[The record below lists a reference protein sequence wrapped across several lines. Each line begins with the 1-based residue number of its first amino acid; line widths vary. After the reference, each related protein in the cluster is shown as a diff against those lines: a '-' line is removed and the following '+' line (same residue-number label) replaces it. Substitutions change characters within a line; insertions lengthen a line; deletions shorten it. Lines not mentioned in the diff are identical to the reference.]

1 MKKIGISTLHTG
13 YNYGSALQ
21 AFATKSLLSEMGYQ
35 GEILTLKGSLVKG
48 RDVRLKKMVSMTF
61 RVMISRKEV
70 SNKVNAYG
78 ASLKKEYSQ
87 KTQCHFEHFTREYIK
102 PHYSSWQEMKRIG
115 KHEDYVAFLCG
126 SDQIWSGDTLYV
138 DPQYYLRYA
147 PEQKRIAFAPS
158 FGKDAV
164 TEFNKKKISRYINEI
179 PQLSVREASAVKL
192 IKELT
197 GRDANQLLDPTLL
210 LTNEEWDYNLH
221 LEKEISTENSYVLAY
236 FLNEPSENAKRAL
249 HHLANTENL
258 RIVAIP
264 SNHDKADWFDETKDA
279 GPREFVELVKNASF
293 ICTDSF
299 HGTTFSI
306 IYRKN
311 FYTFNR
317 NYGQGINQS
326 TRLTSLLTL
335 LSLESR
341 FDPNIEAF
349 EKEVDYRVAS
359 KVLVVEQESAKR
371 YLVNSIQTVEGIIDG
386 R

>member
-21 AFATKSLLSEMGYQ
+21 AFATKSLLSEMGYE

-48 RDVRLKKMVSMTF
+48 RDVRLIKMVSMAF
-61 RVMISRKEV
+61 RVLVSRREV

-78 ASLKKEYSQ
+78 ASLKKEYSYT
-87 KTQCHFEHFTREYIK
+87 TQSNFEHFTQQYIR
-102 PHYSSWQEMKRIG
+102 PHYSSWHEMKRIG
-115 KHEDYVAFLCG
+115 KCENYVAFVCG

-158 FGKDAV
+158 FGKDTV
-164 TEFNKKKISRYINEI
+164 SEFNQKKIAKYISEI

-192 IKELT
+192 VEELT
-197 GRDANQLLDPTLL
+197 GREAKQLLDPTLL
-210 LTNEEWDYNLH
+210 LTDEEWNLN
-221 LEKEISTENSYVLAY
+221 LKFEKEEATEQNYVLAY
-236 FLNEPSENAKRAL
+236 FLNEPSERAKSAL
-249 HHLANTENL
+249 QHIAETENL
-258 RIVAIP
+258 KIIALP
-264 SNHDKADWFDETKDA
+264 SNHNEADWFDETKDA
-279 GPREFVELVKNASF
+279 GPREFVELVKYASF

-326 TRLTSLLTL
+326 TRLTSLLSL

-341 FDPNIEAF
+341 FDPDEAQFEREIDYQIASQMLAIE
-349 EKEVDYRVAS
+349 R
-359 KVLVVEQESAKR
+359 ESAKE
-371 YLVNSIQTVEGIIDG
+371 YLIGSIQIVEGKLDG